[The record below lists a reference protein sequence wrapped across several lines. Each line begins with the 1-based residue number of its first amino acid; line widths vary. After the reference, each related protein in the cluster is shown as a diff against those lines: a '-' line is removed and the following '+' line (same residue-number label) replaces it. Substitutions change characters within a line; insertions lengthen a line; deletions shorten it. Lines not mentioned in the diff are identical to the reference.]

1 MTKTRA
7 QRQAAGTSEKAVLS
21 PPQGKGKGKVS
32 KRGVKSSSSGA
43 PAGPSRRATSSS
55 PSPPPPSQSP
65 TPPPPSQSPTPPSP
79 GSESDPPS
87 YSRCVLNKKGES
99 INESINH
106 GSTYKKR
113 INLIT

>member
-65 TPPPPSQSPTPPSP
+65 TPPSP